1 MDLDVCELDSGM
13 SASPVAWGSPAFTP
27 DLTPAA
33 AAAGTESGLAESE
46 PSKKQKSCAPC
57 RIRRVK

>member
-1 MDLDVCELDSGM
+1 MDLDVCEFDTGT
-13 SASPVAWGSPAFTP
+13 SASPVASGSQAFTP
-27 DLTPAA
+27 ELTPAA
-33 AAAGTESGLAESE
+33 AEAGTEPGPAEAE